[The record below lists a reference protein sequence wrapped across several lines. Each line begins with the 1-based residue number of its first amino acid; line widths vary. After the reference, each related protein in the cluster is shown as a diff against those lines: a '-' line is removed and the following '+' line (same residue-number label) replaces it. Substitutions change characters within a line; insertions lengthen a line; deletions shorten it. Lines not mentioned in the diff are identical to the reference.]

1 MTTPTQREENKLRR
15 KGYKYIAGLDEVGK
29 GAWAGPLVAAAVILP
44 ENFKIKGLRDS
55 KQLSAIQRKLAYLE
69 IVKQAVNWS
78 VGIVSERI
86 IDRIGIQPA
95 NIQAMEIALQKLTV
109 EPDFLLIDYLKLSHL
124 PIPFKSFKKGDER
137 IVSVAAASIIAKV
150 TRDFILTSEHKKF
163 PAYGFDRHKGYGT
176 DQHYQMICRNG
187 ICQIHRQSFLPM
199 KEILKTRGNEKK
211 TTKAKIRTFAP

>member
-1 MTTPTQREENKLRR
+1 MTIPNQREENKLRQ
-15 KGYKYIAGLDEVGK
+15 KGYQYIAGLDEVGK

-44 ENFKIKGLRDS
+44 ANFKLKGLRDS

-95 NIQAMEIALQKLTV
+95 NILAMEIALQKLTV
-109 EPDFLLIDYLKLSHL
+109 EPDFLLIDYLKLAHL
-124 PIPFKSFKKGDER
+124 LIPSKSFKKGDER
-137 IVSVAAASIIAKV
+137 IISVAAASVIAKV

-176 DQHYQMICRNG
+176 DEHYQMICRNG
-187 ICQIHRQSFLPM
+187 VCQIHRRSFLPI
-199 KEILKTRGNEKK
+199 KEILKAKSKEGKTRP
-211 TTKAKIRTFAP
+211 AKIKHVA